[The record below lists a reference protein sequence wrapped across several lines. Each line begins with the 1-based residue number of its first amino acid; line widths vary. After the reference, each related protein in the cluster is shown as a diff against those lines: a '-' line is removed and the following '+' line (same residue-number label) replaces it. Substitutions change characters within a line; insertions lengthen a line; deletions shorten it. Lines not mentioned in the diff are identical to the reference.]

1 MKKSLL
7 SCILALS
14 ILLSFVPVLAEEE
27 NPEFVTVSVE
37 CPDAE
42 KLFRDNYMDY
52 SNLLLRYADDKT
64 PIPLS
69 SVYENRMFA
78 TIPAENSKRA
88 LEYFI
93 ADNMTF
99 TDAPSSDEYSEDS
112 FNFYIMEELSRSGVI
127 KGNEKG
133 EALPFDNITR
143 AEAAAMVMRLLGV
156 DNMSDTDSGFDDVEK
171 DAWYA
176 AAVTKARALGV
187 VSGDDETHF
196 SPMRN
201 VSREEM
207 AALVARCLWISGLQ
221 NEKEISRDDLISTLS
236 LADGEEIS
244 DWALSAYNTL
254 RTYGTAECVYKEE
267 DEENSEVAFWTHPKD
282 AATRFFA
289 AYVILDA
296 CELLQVYPSQTA
308 ISFGFDKQMPKIDGS
323 TSTYPFT
330 DQVYRALFSNGFS
343 HPEMPEKHSKS
354 HASYERLINGEVDM
368 IFASVYPA
376 SDILEL
382 AKEKDVELELIP
394 IAYDAMVFFTNADNP
409 AKGLTKEQISKIY
422 VDNKYTNW
430 NQLGGN
436 TALLYPYCRNNDS
449 GSHAQMER
457 HFLNGKEINAKIR
470 QESTSVSMANILTD
484 VMAAKTED
492 PKGYGL
498 GYSIY
503 YYFQNMDEFYATNK
517 NLKLLAID
525 GVYPDDDTIASGE
538 YPLSNNTYIV
548 LRKDE
553 PENSPARKMAEFM
566 LTKEGQ
572 ACVEGAGFGA
582 LYPPNPKNFKI
593 ERLSESEEIPA
604 SDGSPLIS
612 ISAEYPQISVKK
624 ETTFIKS
631 LNKVFLDIKND
642 FMNDIREMG
651 EGIAEDYNGEEKDEE
666 EDEDFGYEDI
676 FPYENYLTYTVHK
689 NTNDILSLTFETSMY
704 TGGAHPF
711 GDRQSFTYN
720 VNTKKELSL
729 SDILGKT
736 QKETNEFVI
745 QKFNEEYSDYELW
758 DLEEEAPFVSFY
770 VDDFDLVLY
779 FGQYQI
785 GPYAMGFPEARIPLD
800 EIAE

>member
-99 TDAPSSDEYSEDS
+99 TDAPSGDEYSENS

-176 AAVTKARALGV
+176 AAVTKARALGI
-187 VSGDDETHF
+187 VSGEDETHF

-221 NEKEISRDDLISTLS
+221 NEKDISRDDLISTLS

-254 RTYGTAECVYKEE
+254 RTYGTAEYVYDEE
-267 DEENSEVAFWTHPKD
+267 DEENSEGAFWTHPKD

-330 DQVYRALFSNGFS
+330 DEVYRALFSNGFS

-422 VDNKYTNW
+422 VDNKYTKW
-430 NQLGGN
+430 NQLGGDN
-436 TALLYPYCRNNDS
+436 ALLYPYCRNNDS

-470 QESTSVSMANILTD
+470 QESTSISMENILTD
-484 VMAAKTED
+484 VMYAQTED

-503 YYFQNMDEFYATNK
+503 YYFQNMDEFYDTNN
-517 NLKLLAID
+517 NLKLLEID
-525 GVYPDDDTIASGE
+525 GVYPDEDTIASGE

-572 ACVEGAGFGA
+572 SCVEGAGFGA

-593 ERLSESEEIPA
+593 ERLSYDEEIPA
-604 SDGSPLIS
+604 HDGTPIVS

-624 ETTFIKS
+624 ETSFTKS
-631 LNKVFLDIKND
+631 LNNLFLDIKND
-642 FMNDIREMG
+642 FVNDIREMAKD
-651 EGIAEDYNGEEKDEE
+651 IADYYENGEDEE
-666 EDEDFGYEDI
+666 EEDNYEDFGYEDI
-676 FPYENYLTYTVHK
+676 FPYENYLTYTIHK
-689 NTNDILSLTFETSMY
+689 NTNDILSLTFET
-704 TGGAHPF
+704 
-711 GDRQSFTYN
+711 
-720 VNTKKELSL
+720 
-729 SDILGKT
+729 
-736 QKETNEFVI
+736 
-745 QKFNEEYSDYELW
+745 
-758 DLEEEAPFVSFY
+758 
-770 VDDFDLVLY
+770 
-779 FGQYQI
+779 
-785 GPYAMGFPEARIPLD
+785 
-800 EIAE
+800 